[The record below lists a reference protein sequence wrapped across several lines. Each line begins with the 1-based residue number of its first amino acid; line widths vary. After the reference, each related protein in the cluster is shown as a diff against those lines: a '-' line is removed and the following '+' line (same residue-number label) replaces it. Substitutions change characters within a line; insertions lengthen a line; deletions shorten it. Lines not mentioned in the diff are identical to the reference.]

1 MLFTNYLMY
10 YFLSN
15 APHYLYEAFFLKINF
30 SFVSEGSTF
39 VKALA
44 LGSVILCGVIR
55 SAPLPPLS
63 PNLEDPKPVERKD
76 ENRKIFQNC
85 VTISAGNTLFS
96 LQILQRL
103 FFTL

>member
-1 MLFTNYLMY
+1 M
-10 YFLSN
+10 
-15 APHYLYEAFFLKINF
+15 IF

-76 ENRKIFQNC
+76 ENGKIFQNC
-85 VTISAGNTLFS
+85 VTISAGNT
-96 LQILQRL
+96 
-103 FFTL
+103 FFPLHI